1 MILLKNVLYTE
12 MRNLSILNIS
22 SPAIPIFLILQIV
35 TLISIC
41 LTDIVIFNIILFI
54 EFLGNKHITECS
66 SNSKAFSA

>member
-41 LTDIVIFNIILFI
+41 LTNSNFQYYIIHRI
-54 EFLGNKHITECS
+54 S
-66 SNSKAFSA
+66 W